1 MIELYPFLL
10 ALLKKITLTTLIFFT
25 YILQIVTDISFTWSF
40 TNYPKPRGA
49 TTVIP
54 RSRVLVEVR
63 ITTVLWT
70 SVVIRLSWR
79 PERKGWGLSS
89 REHFPST
96 LFAQISMIEPETDCC
111 SQLDSFITCIG
122 FVTASYIFLK
132 NKMNIFCHSEENTLI
147 VQYKVEKCIFFYCT
161 FWKVFQDP
169 VIFLCSV
176 NLN

>member
-1 MIELYPFLL
+1 MHFKAQTCIFHSLFKRLITSKAYSLCIIFYLIYFISLPAFS
-10 ALLKKITLTTLIFFT
+10 LKKRKKLISKVFIDCIISLFISIIEKNHVNYINIFT
-25 YILQIVTDISFTWSF
+25 FILQIVTDISFTWSF

-96 LFAQISMIEPETDCC
+96 LFAHISMIEPETDCC
-111 SQLDSFITCIG
+111 NHWILSLHVLG
-122 FVTASYIFLK
+122 
-132 NKMNIFCHSEENTLI
+132 
-147 VQYKVEKCIFFYCT
+147 
-161 FWKVFQDP
+161 
-169 VIFLCSV
+169 
-176 NLN
+176 

>member
-1 MIELYPFLL
+1 MHFKGQTCIFHSLFKRL
-10 ALLKKITLTTLIFFT
+10 ITLKAYSLCIIFYLISILHFSSSIQPEKKRKKLISKVFIDWIISLLISIIEKNHVNYINIFT

-96 LFAQISMIEPETDCC
+96 LFAHISMIEPETDCC
-111 SQLDSFITCIG
+111 S
-122 FVTASYIFLK
+122 
-132 NKMNIFCHSEENTLI
+132 H
-147 VQYKVEKCIFFYCT
+147 
-161 FWKVFQDP
+161 
-169 VIFLCSV
+169 
-176 NLN
+176 

>member
-1 MIELYPFLL
+1 MHFKGQTCIFHSLFKRLITLKAYSLYIFLL
-10 ALLKKITLTTLIFFT
+10 NILHFSSSIQPEKKRKKLISKVFIDCIISLFISIIEKNHVNYINIFT

-79 PERKGWGLSS
+79 PEGKGWGLSS

-96 LFAQISMIEPETDCC
+96 LFAHISMIEPETDCC
-111 SQLDSFITCIG
+111 NHWILSLHVLG
-122 FVTASYIFLK
+122 L
-132 NKMNIFCHSEENTLI
+132 
-147 VQYKVEKCIFFYCT
+147 
-161 FWKVFQDP
+161 
-169 VIFLCSV
+169 
-176 NLN
+176 

>member
-1 MIELYPFLL
+1 MHFKGQTCIFHSLFKRLITLKAYSLYNFLL
-10 ALLKKITLTTLIFFT
+10 NILHFSSSIQPEKKRKKLISKVFIDCIISLFISIIEQNQVNYINIFT
-25 YILQIVTDISFTWSF
+25 YILQIVTYISFTWSF

-96 LFAQISMIEPETDCC
+96 LFAHISMIEPETDCC
-111 SQLDSFITCIG
+111 S
-122 FVTASYIFLK
+122 
-132 NKMNIFCHSEENTLI
+132 H
-147 VQYKVEKCIFFYCT
+147 
-161 FWKVFQDP
+161 
-169 VIFLCSV
+169 
-176 NLN
+176 

>member
-1 MIELYPFLL
+1 MHFKGQTCIFHSLFKRLITLKGYSLYIFLL
-10 ALLKKITLTTLIFFT
+10 NILHFSSSIQPEKKKKLISKVFIDCIISLFISIIEKNHVNYINIFT

-54 RSRVLVEVR
+54 RSRVLVGVR

-79 PERKGWGLSS
+79 PEGKGWGLSS

-96 LFAQISMIEPETDCC
+96 LFAHISMIEPETDCC
-111 SQLDSFITCIG
+111 NHWILSLHVLG
-122 FVTASYIFLK
+122 L
-132 NKMNIFCHSEENTLI
+132 
-147 VQYKVEKCIFFYCT
+147 
-161 FWKVFQDP
+161 
-169 VIFLCSV
+169 
-176 NLN
+176 